1 MTISWFQAA
10 IFGLFACLCSNSCMA
25 GQAVGNYT
33 IGRPLVGGL
42 VCGLVM
48 GDLKLGIA
56 CGVAM
61 QLVYIALVTPGGTVS
76 ADVRA
81 ISYIGIP
88 LAMVAVVSQ
97 GLNPLSGSAA
107 NLAKS
112 IGTLV
117 GTVGTVLF
125 YAVAMMNLI
134 WQSFGWKDVKEGKLN
149 RLTAVNFGWPWLSH
163 VVFSFLPTMI
173 LTHYGA
179 TAVTALRTALPM
191 DGIAMKTLFTVGGM
205 LPCVGI
211 AILLRQIVNNMA
223 DFIPFFVGFTLCA
236 SLHLNLVS
244 VTVISL
250 LFAVIMY
257 EIKMAQGSNGGSSN
271 GPKAAAEASG
281 SGGSDDD
288 EEEDI

>member
-1 MTISWFQAA
+1 MTISWLQAA
-10 IFGLFACLCSNSCMA
+10 LLGLFACLCSNSCMA

-42 VCGLVM
+42 ICGIIL
-48 GDLKLGIA
+48 GNLQLGIA

-88 LAMVAVVSQ
+88 LAMVAIASQ
-97 GLNPLSGSAA
+97 GLNPLGGSAA

-112 IGTLV
+112 VGTLV
-117 GTVGTVLF
+117 GTVGTVLY
-125 YAVAMMNLI
+125 YAVATMNLV
-134 WQSFGWKDVKEGKLN
+134 WQSFGWKDVHSGKLDK
-149 RLTAVNFGWPWLSH
+149 LTAVNFGWPWVSH
-163 VVFSFLPTMI
+163 AIFSFLPTML
-173 LTHYGA
+173 LTYYGS
-179 TAVTALRTALPM
+179 TAVTALRNALPM

-211 AILLRQIVNNMA
+211 AILLRQIIGRAA
-223 DFIPFFVGFTLCA
+223 DFIPFLVGFTLAA
-236 SLHLNLVS
+236 SLKLNLVS

-257 EIKMAQGSNGGSSN
+257 EVEMA
-271 GPKAAAEASG
+271 KTSG
-281 SGGSDDD
+281 SEAVGDGPSNSDD
-288 EEEDI
+288 EEDI

>member
-1 MTISWFQAA
+1 MTVSWFQAA
-10 IFGLFACLCSNSCMA
+10 ILGLFACLCSNSCMA

-42 VCGLVM
+42 VCGIVL
-48 GDLKLGIA
+48 GDMKLGIA

-88 LAMVAVVSQ
+88 LAMVAISSQ
-97 GLNPLSGSAA
+97 GLDPLGGSAA

-112 IGTLV
+112 VGTLV
-117 GTVGTVLF
+117 GTVGTVLY
-125 YAVAMMNLI
+125 YAVATMNLV
-134 WQSFGWKDVKEGKLN
+134 WQSFGWKHVKSA
-149 RLTAVNFGWPWLSH
+149 RLDNIYKVNFGWPWISH
-163 VVFSFLPTMI
+163 ALFSFLPTM
-173 LTHYGA
+173 LMTYYGA
-179 TAVTALRTALPM
+179 TAVTALRAALPM

-211 AILLRQIVNNMA
+211 AILLRQIIDKVA
-223 DFIPFFVGFTLCA
+223 DFIPFFVGFTLAA
-236 SLHLNLVS
+236 SLDLNLVS

-250 LFAVIMY
+250 LFAMIMY
-257 EIKMAQGSNGGSSN
+257 ELQMAR
-271 GPKAAAEASG
+271 G
-281 SGGSDDD
+281 SGGTPQAVSSDGGSYDDD
-288 EEEDI
+288 EEEEDI

>member
-1 MTISWFQAA
+1 MTISWLQAA

-42 VCGLVM
+42 VCGIVL
-48 GDLKLGIA
+48 GDIKLGIA

-88 LAMVAVVSQ
+88 LAMVAITSQ
-97 GLNPLSGSAA
+97 GLNPLGGTAA

-117 GTVGTVLF
+117 GTVGTVLY
-125 YAVAMMNLI
+125 YAVATMNLV
-134 WQSFGWKDVKEGKLN
+134 WQSFGWKDIEKGKID
-149 RLTAVNFGWPWLSH
+149 RITGVNFGWPWISQML
-163 VVFSFLPTMI
+163 FSFIPAML

-211 AILLRQIVNNMA
+211 AILLRQIVNRPV
-223 DFIPFFVGFTLCA
+223 DFIPFLVGFTLCA
-236 SLHLNLVS
+236 SLKLNLVS
-244 VTVISL
+244 VTIISL
-250 LFAVIMY
+250 LFAILIY
-257 EIKMAQGSNGGSSN
+257 EIEMAHNSSSNGGSAAIETN
-271 GPKAAAEASG
+271 G
-281 SGGSDDD
+281 DDD
-288 EEEDI
+288 EEDI

>member
-1 MTISWFQAA
+1 
-10 IFGLFACLCSNSCMA
+10 MA

-42 VCGLVM
+42 VCGIVL
-48 GDLKLGIA
+48 GDIKLGIA

-88 LAMVAVVSQ
+88 LAMVAITSQ
-97 GLNPLSGSAA
+97 GLNPLGGTAA

-117 GTVGTVLF
+117 GTVGTVLY
-125 YAVAMMNLI
+125 YAVATMNLV
-134 WQSFGWKDVKEGKLN
+134 WQSFGWKDIEKGKID
-149 RLTAVNFGWPWLSH
+149 RITGVNFGWPWISQML
-163 VVFSFLPTMI
+163 FSFIPAML

-211 AILLRQIVNNMA
+211 AILLRQIVNRPV
-223 DFIPFFVGFTLCA
+223 DFIPFLVGFTLCA
-236 SLHLNLVS
+236 SLKLNLVS
-244 VTVISL
+244 VTIISL
-250 LFAVIMY
+250 LFAILIY
-257 EIKMAQGSNGGSSN
+257 EIEMAHNSSSNGGSAAIETN
-271 GPKAAAEASG
+271 G
-281 SGGSDDD
+281 DDD
-288 EEEDI
+288 EEDI

>member
-10 IFGLFACLCSNSCMA
+10 ILGLFACLCSNSCMA

-42 VCGLVM
+42 FCGIIL

-88 LAMVAVVSQ
+88 LAMVAISSR
-97 GLNPLSGSAA
+97 GLNPLGTSAA

-112 IGTLV
+112 VGTLV
-117 GTVGTVLF
+117 GTVGTVLY
-125 YAVAMMNLI
+125 YAVATMNLV
-134 WQSFGWKDVKEGKLN
+134 WQSFGWKDVENGKLHN
-149 RLTAVNFGWPWLSH
+149 LYAVNFGWPWVSH
-163 VVFSFLPTMI
+163 AIFSFLPTML
-173 LTHYGA
+173 LTHFGA
-179 TAVTALRTALPM
+179 TAVTALRNALPM
-191 DGIAMKTLFTVGGM
+191 DGIPMKTLFTVGGM

-211 AILLRQIVNNMA
+211 AILLRQIVNKPM
-223 DFIPFFVGFTLCA
+223 DFVPFLVGFTFSA

-250 LFAVIMY
+250 LFATIMY
-257 EIKMAQGSNGGSSN
+257 EVQMAESKRPAVAAGSSDDLDD
-271 GPKAAAEASG
+271 
-281 SGGSDDD
+281 DDD
-288 EEEDI
+288 EEDI

>member
-1 MTISWFQAA
+1 MTISWVQAA
-10 IFGLFACLCSNSCMA
+10 VFGLFACLCSNSCMA

-48 GDLKLGIA
+48 GDMKLGIA

-88 LAMVAVVSQ
+88 LAMVAITSQ
-97 GLNPLSGSAA
+97 GLNPLGGSAA

-112 IGTLV
+112 VGTLV
-117 GTVGTVLF
+117 GTVGTVLY
-125 YAVAMMNLI
+125 YAVATMNLV
-134 WQSFGWKDVKEGKLN
+134 WQSFGWKDVKSGKLDK
-149 RLTAVNFGWPWLSH
+149 LTAVNFGWPWISH
-163 VVFSFLPTMI
+163 AMFSFIPTML

-191 DGIAMKTLFTVGGM
+191 DGLAMKTLFTVGGM

-211 AILLRQIVNNMA
+211 AILLRQIINNVA
-223 DFIPFFVGFTLCA
+223 DFVPFFVGFTFCA
-236 SLHLNLVS
+236 SLHLNLVA

-250 LFAVIMY
+250 MFAIVMY
-257 EIKMAQGSNGGSSN
+257 EIKMAQGGNSGS
-271 GPKAAAEASG
+271 GPKAAAQASG
-281 SGGSDDD
+281 SGGVDDDD